1 MITFRQFLSEGTLA
15 KSNLNKN
22 PDRLEKF
29 IKKLENKEPFV
40 LKDKTT
46 PTLVIE
52 PDLFWLKDLQLSRQ
66 LKSDYILDING
77 QKIPLST
84 LQKTKE
90 FGSTGR
96 TGTEKETIQL
106 NRLDELIKE
115 LGDGNPIDIKV
126 GEKIYKNC
134 IGVKNTP
141 GTPKSDFEILDKNN
155 QSVIFISHKDGT
167 RPNEFGQWSGMTHFL
182 NYPEI
187 NTFVN
192 DVRQKV
198 GKEMPRGTTF
208 SRPIEDENLKNKAC
222 FGKDFD
228 TTKFGIN
235 NVTCI
240 IQGQVKLTKKGN
252 FYILEGDKMWL
263 NGDTPSEK
271 YTPSLMAIYKGQS
284 RNDFQIFGARFSI
297 YPESGRR
304 HIPI

>member
-1 MITFRQFLSEGTLA
+1 MITFKQFLTEGTIV

-22 PDRLEKF
+22 PDRLERF

-40 LKDKTT
+40 LKGKTA
-46 PTLVIE
+46 PTQVIE

-77 QKIPLST
+77 QKIPLNT
-84 LQKTKE
+84 LEKTKE

-96 TGTEKETIQL
+96 TGTEKEAVQL
-106 NRLDELIKE
+106 NRLDGLIKE
-115 LGDGNPIDIKV
+115 LGDGEPIDIKV
-126 GEKIYKNC
+126 GDKIYKNC

-141 GTPKSDFEILDKNN
+141 GTPKSDFEIIDKNN
-155 QSVIFISHKDGT
+155 QSVIFISHKDGIKASD
-167 RPNEFGQWSGMTHFL
+167 FGQWSGMTHFK

-192 DVRQKV
+192 NVRKKV
-198 GKEMPRGTTF
+198 GIKMPPKTTF
-208 SRPIEDENLKNKAC
+208 SRSIEDDSLKNKAC

-240 IQGQVKLTKKGN
+240 IQGEVKLTKQKSY
-252 FYILEGDKMWL
+252 YILEGDKIWL
-263 NGDTPSEK
+263 NGETPSGD
-271 YTPSLMAIYKGQS
+271 YNPVLMAIYKGKT

-297 YPESGRR
+297 YPEGGRK
-304 HIPI
+304 HISI